1 MGTSVPESAST
12 VVVDVAENWSTVPS
26 VLFAAA
32 VVESLRVV
40 SVCSVCATFSF
51 SALRSVT
58 ISLICSLSGLSGSAL
73 RSARICAFVLF
84 TLVSALPVAPLAV
97 STPLATRVAD
107 VLALPLAC
115 RNRLPPWS
123 SSVDRSLL
131 NEVIPPCVFVS
142 RPDALVSPWEALVA
156 AESTPASVLRRSAI
170 IVRDL
175 LRLAFVAS
183 SFATVCATVAL
194 PSCVICTFVVLIVS
208 VTALLTVE
216 TKALFTWRAPGFE
229 LGEDH
234 ISRSRSFRAC
244 GVGRCR

>member
-1 MGTSVPESAST
+1 M
-12 VVVDVAENWSTVPS
+12 
-26 VLFAAA
+26 
-32 VVESLRVV
+32 
-40 SVCSVCATFSF
+40 
-51 SALRSVT
+51 T

-84 TLVSALPVAPLAV
+84 TLVSSLSALPVAPLAV

-156 AESTPASVLRRSAI
+156 AESTPASACLAAVVFSSTPSSVLRRSAI

-216 TKALFTWRAPGFE
+216 TKALFTWRSTVFAPTSVIYGATAITF
-229 LGEDH
+229 
-234 ISRSRSFRAC
+234 SFT
-244 GVGRCR
+244 